1 MISMPTAA
9 GGRVLILDDYQD
21 VARTFGPWGQLA
33 DLGLDLDVR
42 TTHLDAADLRAAL
55 AAAHVVVAM
64 RERTGFTREV
74 LAEAGQLRLLITT
87 GMANAA
93 IDLAACE
100 DLGIEVRGTRGL
112 TPATAELT
120 WGLILALLRHICM
133 EDRAV
138 RDGRWQ
144 HTIGTE
150 LAGKRLGVVGLG
162 RLGSAVA
169 KVGLAFGM
177 DVVAWSEHLT
187 PERAAEVGVT
197 AVDKA
202 GLFSTSDIVTLHLR
216 LSERSRGIVGR
227 QELAIMKPTAYLVNT
242 SRGPLIDEPALLD
255 ALRTG
260 GIAGAGLDVFDV
272 EPLPAGHP
280 LRTLPNTVV
289 TPHLGYVADTTY
301 TIYWREIVEDIRA
314 WADGDPLRVLVAGR
328 R

>member
-1 MISMPTAA
+1 MISMAAAA
-9 GGRVLILDDYQD
+9 GSRVLILDDYQD
-21 VARTFGPWGQLA
+21 VARRFGPWGQVA
-33 DLGLDLDVR
+33 DLALDLDVR
-42 TTHLDAADLRAAL
+42 TTHLDATELDAAV

-64 RERTGFTREV
+64 RERTAFPREV
-74 LAEAGQLRLLITT
+74 LAQAGQLRLLITT

-100 DLGIEVRGTRGL
+100 DLGVQVRGTRGL
-112 TPATAELT
+112 TAATAELT
-120 WGLILALLRHICM
+120 WGLILGLLRHICA
-133 EDRAV
+133 EDRSV

-202 GLFSTSDIVTLHLR
+202 RLFSTSDIVTLHLR
-216 LSERSRGIVGR
+216 LSERSRGVVGR
-227 QELAIMKPTAYLVNT
+227 QELAAMKSTAYLVNT
-242 SRGPLIDEPALLD
+242 SRAPLVDEPALLD
-255 ALRTG
+255 ALRSG

-272 EPLPAGHP
+272 EPLPVGHP
-280 LRTLPNTVV
+280 LRTAPNTVL
-289 TPHLGYVADTTY
+289 TPHLGYVADATY
-301 TIYWREIVEDIRA
+301 AIYWREVVEDIRA